1 MAGDK
6 ILVFGATGP
15 AGICLL
21 RDLLH
26 RKLPA
31 LAYCQSPSKIPEEL
45 TSNPLLEIVRG
56 DMSQR
61 EAISGA
67 VAKSRAIVSLL
78 GPSSTRQPKNTEFA
92 DYYRTIVPLMKE
104 HGVHRIL
111 ALGTQ
116 AMYQPEDQS
125 SISRALMSTLIKVV
139 ASGAYH
145 NILAIQDYFENMND
159 TSIEWI
165 VFRVGNLSGT
175 SDRSTWLA
183 DRESGKAFEGPV
195 GAPGFT
201 SGINRS
207 IMAYWL
213 VDVVTAN
220 PAKWV
225 RQMPALSKSGQK

>member
-15 AGICLL
+15 AGITLL
-21 RDLLH
+21 RELLH

-31 LAYCQSPSKIPEEL
+31 LAYCRSPSKIPDDL
-45 TSNPLLEIVRG
+45 ASDPLLEVVKG

-61 EAISGA
+61 EAISRA

-92 DYYRTIVPLMKE
+92 DYYRIIVPLMKDN
-104 HGVHRIL
+104 
-111 ALGTQ
+111 T
-116 AMYQPEDQS
+116 D
-125 SISRALMSTLIKVV
+125 SISRTLMCTIIKVV

-145 NILAIQDYFENMND
+145 NVLAIQDYFENMND
-159 TSIEWI
+159 ASIEWI

-175 SDRSTWLA
+175 GDLSAWLA
-183 DRESGKAFEGPV
+183 DRERGKAFAGPV

-207 IMAYWL
+207 ILARWL
-213 VDVVTAN
+213 VDVAIAN
-220 PAKWV
+220 PPKWV
-225 RQMPALSKSGQK
+225 RQMPAVSAVSKSG